1 MLFNFGFNFKAFLT
15 FTSLSLFK
23 SRGAPFRLSPRRIGW
38 LILLYTVFPL
48 LELGIWA
55 GFLLD
60 EIFYRDYRQ
69 MKIEAPVFIIGNP
82 RSGTTF
88 LHRLLARDRRNFTT
102 MKMWEMLFAPSIT
115 ARKLI
120 WTARALDRRLNY
132 PFRARIREL
141 EEEWEE
147 QNEMHRVALRAPEE
161 DEYLLFHIWAT
172 LKIWTFSAIL
182 SKAQPYTYFD
192 QQMPAADKERMM
204 TFYTRCLQ
212 RHLYAHGAHDQRE
225 RTYLA
230 KNPSFS
236 PMIATLRDY
245 FPNAKFIYLARNPLD
260 MIPSYISL
268 TETEWKILGDPP
280 APYASRDYILEMAEH
295 WYRYPLTQL
304 AHLPQDQYIVVNFH
318 KLVADA
324 EAGVRAIY
332 QRLGLEISP
341 KFAKMLAREA
351 ERARRH
357 ESDHIYTLAGMG
369 LTREQI
375 IARYEDIFERFG
387 FDRRDT
393 TSLPKGKDG

>member
-1 MLFNFGFNFKAFLT
+1 MIFNFGFNFKAFLT
-15 FTSLSLFK
+15 FTSLSIFK
-23 SRGAPFRLSPRRIGW
+23 SRGTPFRLSPRRIGW
-38 LILLYTVFPL
+38 LILLHLVFPL
-48 LELGIWA
+48 LELGIWLS
-55 GFLLD
+55 FLLD
-60 EIFYRDYRQ
+60 EVFFHHYQQVKVD
-69 MKIEAPVFIIGNP
+69 APVFIIGNP

-88 LHRLLARDRRNFTT
+88 LHRLLAQDRHNFTT

-115 ARKLI
+115 TRKVI
-120 WTARALDRRLNY
+120 WAARALDRRLNY

-161 DEYLLFHIWAT
+161 DEYLLFHIWST

-182 SKAQPYTYFD
+182 SEAKPYTYFD
-192 QQMPAADKERMM
+192 QEMSAAEKQRIM

-236 PMIATLRDY
+236 PMITTLLDY

-268 TETEWKILGDPP
+268 TQTEWEILGDPRQ
-280 APYASRDYILEMAEH
+280 PYASRDYILEMAGH
-295 WYRYPLTQL
+295 WYRYPLEQLTQ
-304 AHLPQDQYIVVNFH
+304 LPQDQYIVVNFH
-318 KLVADA
+318 TLVDDA
-324 EAGVRAIY
+324 EAGVREIY

-341 KFAKMLAREA
+341 KFAKVLARET

-357 ESDHIYTLAGMG
+357 ESQHIYTLEEMG

-375 IARYEDIFERFG
+375 VARYEDVFERFG
-387 FDRRDT
+387 FDRRDK